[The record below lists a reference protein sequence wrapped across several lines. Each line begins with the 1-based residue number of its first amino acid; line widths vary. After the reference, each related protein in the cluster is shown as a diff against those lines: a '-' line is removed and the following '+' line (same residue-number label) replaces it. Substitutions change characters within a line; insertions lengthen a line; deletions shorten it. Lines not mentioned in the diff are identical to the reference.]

1 MKIFDSI
8 PTDEPISELLKNINS
23 PQDLRELNQSQI
35 PQIADELREFL
46 LYTVGKTGG
55 HFGAGL
61 GVIEL
66 TLALHYKFETP
77 DDRIVWDVGH
87 QTYPHKILTGRK
99 DKIKTLRQ
107 GMGLSGFTKRSESEY
122 DPFGAAHS
130 STSISAA
137 LGIATANKLEKKSNQ
152 VVSIIGDGAISAGMA

>member
-23 PQDLRELNQSQI
+23 PKDLRELDQSQI

-77 DDRIVWDVGH
+77 DDRIVLDVGH
-87 QTYPHKILTGRK
+87 QTYHHKI
-99 DKIKTLRQ
+99 
-107 GMGLSGFTKRSESEY
+107 
-122 DPFGAAHS
+122 
-130 STSISAA
+130 
-137 LGIATANKLEKKSNQ
+137 
-152 VVSIIGDGAISAGMA
+152 

>member
-8 PTDEPISELLKNINS
+8 PTDEPNSELLKNINS
-23 PQDLRELNQSQI
+23 PKDLRMLNQSQI
-35 PQIADELREFL
+35 PQLADELREFL

-99 DKIKTLRQ
+99 DAMESMRQ
-107 GMGLSGFTKRSESEY
+107 NNGLAPFPVRSESEY
-122 DPFGAAHS
+122 DTFGVGHS

-137 LGIATANKLEKKSNQ
+137 LGMITGAEKKNEKRYVTADSTLQ
-152 VVSIIGDGAISAGMA
+152 PQE